1 MSDLQGNGPVN
12 ENRVLP
18 ARQTTGSWFAAAV
31 LVVIIALA
39 VVYMFKDR
47 WIGSAEKVET
57 RATATDAPL
66 ATKTP
71 PPSPAPT
78 TSPAAPE
85 PSPKP

>member
-1 MSDLQGNGPVN
+1 MSNLQGNGPPS

-18 ARQTTGSWFAAAV
+18 ARQTTGSWLAAAV
-31 LVVIIALA
+31 LVVIILLG
-39 VVYMFKDR
+39 VGYMFKDR
-47 WIGSAEKVET
+47 WTGSAQKVET

-66 ATKTP
+66 ATRTL